1 MYKTRRAV
9 SKVLSLILKQLNLKA
24 KQKLQLR
31 ESWVGC
37 VCVCVFSIFHYH
49 HRLHHH
55 LSLSL
60 SLSNMG
66 SSNSRMESR
75 PSRPP
80 RVNGTNRS
88 NVFSLIC
95 GGSSSRA
102 THQVHIFNPKKL
114 LSFTYFFYQYPFR
127 FCVYFPSILESSYS
141 RYGFLMIWVLLNRCQ
156 RSSTF
161 IIAIEE
167 TCSF

>member
-1 MYKTRRAV
+1 M
-9 SKVLSLILKQLNLKA
+9 KA

-49 HRLHHH
+49 HRPPHHHH

-66 SSNSRMESR
+66 SSNSRLESR

-102 THQVHIFNPKKL
+102 THQVHHFQPKKA
-114 LSFTYFFYQYPFR
+114 FIFYLIFSQYPFR
-127 FCVYFPSILESSYS
+127 FCVYFPSILESWYS

-156 RSSTF
+156 RSSPF

>member
-1 MYKTRRAV
+1 M
-9 SKVLSLILKQLNLKA
+9 KA

-37 VCVCVFSIFHYH
+37 VCVCFFHFP
-49 HRLHHH
+49 LSSSSSSSSSS

-66 SSNSRMESR
+66 SSNSRLESR

-102 THQVHIFNPKKL
+102 THQVHHFQPKKA
-114 LSFTYFFYQYPFR
+114 FIFYLIFSQYPFR
-127 FCVYFPSILESSYS
+127 FCVYFPSILESWYS

-156 RSSTF
+156 RSSPF

>member
-1 MYKTRRAV
+1 M
-9 SKVLSLILKQLNLKA
+9 KA

-37 VCVCVFSIFHYH
+37 VCLCFPFSIFHYH
-49 HRLHHH
+49 HRHHH
-55 LSLSL
+55 RLSL

-66 SSNSRMESR
+66 SSNSRLESR

-102 THQVHIFNPKKL
+102 THQVHHFQPKKAFIFYL
-114 LSFTYFFYQYPFR
+114 IFTNTHFVFVFVFHQFLNLDIQDMAFWWFG
-127 FCVYFPSILESSYS
+127 FCSIGAKDRPHSSSPSRKL
-141 RYGFLMIWVLLNRCQ
+141 VLFKL
-156 RSSTF
+156 
-161 IIAIEE
+161 
-167 TCSF
+167 

>member
-1 MYKTRRAV
+1 M
-9 SKVLSLILKQLNLKA
+9 KA

-37 VCVCVFSIFHYH
+37 VCVCFFHFP
-49 HRLHHH
+49 LSSSSSSSSS
-55 LSLSL
+55 SLSL

-66 SSNSRMESR
+66 SSNSRLESR

-102 THQVHIFNPKKL
+102 THQVHHFQPKKA
-114 LSFTYFFYQYPFR
+114 FIFYLIFSQYPFR
-127 FCVYFPSILESSYS
+127 FCVYFPSILESWYS

-156 RSSTF
+156 RSSPF

>member
-1 MYKTRRAV
+1 M
-9 SKVLSLILKQLNLKA
+9 KA

-37 VCVCVFSIFHYH
+37 VCVCFPFSIIIIV
-49 HRLHHH
+49 LIIIII
-55 LSLSL
+55 SLSL

-66 SSNSRMESR
+66 SSNSRLESR

-102 THQVHIFNPKKL
+102 THQVHHFQPKKAL
-114 LSFTYFFYQYPFR
+114 IFYLFFSQYPFR
-127 FCVYFPSILESSYS
+127 FCVYFFSSILESWYS

-156 RSSTF
+156 RSSPF